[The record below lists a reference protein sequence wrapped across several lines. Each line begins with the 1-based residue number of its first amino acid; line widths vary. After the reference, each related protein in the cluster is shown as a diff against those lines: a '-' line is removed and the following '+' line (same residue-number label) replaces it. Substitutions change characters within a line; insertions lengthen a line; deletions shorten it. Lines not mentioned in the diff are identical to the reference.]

1 MNIEKLIKM
10 EKKLKK
16 LSRLQF
22 PDYNLLITQDLW
34 QVHYQILLII
44 LLKEF
49 IKVKVNTAMMINN
62 MKLAELSAKI
72 LSAVLNT

>member
-16 LSRLQF
+16 ISRLQF
-22 PDYNLLITQDLW
+22 PDYNLLKTQDLW

-49 IKVKVNTAMMINN
+49 IKVKVNTDMMINN

-72 LSAVLNT
+72 VSAVLNT

>member
-49 IKVKVNTAMMINN
+49 IKVKVNTDMMINN

>member
-16 LSRLQF
+16 ISRLQF

-34 QVHYQILLII
+34 QIHYQILLII

-49 IKVKVNTAMMINN
+49 IKVKVNTDMMINN

-72 LSAVLNT
+72 VSAVLNT

>member
-10 EKKLKK
+10 EKKFKK
-16 LSRLQF
+16 ISRLQF

-49 IKVKVNTAMMINN
+49 IKVKVNTDMMINN

-72 LSAVLNT
+72 VSAVLNT

>member
-16 LSRLQF
+16 ISRLQF

-49 IKVKVNTAMMINN
+49 IKVKVNTDMMINN

-72 LSAVLNT
+72 VSAVLNI

>member
-16 LSRLQF
+16 ISRLQF
-22 PDYNLLITQDLW
+22 PDHNLLITQDLW

-49 IKVKVNTAMMINN
+49 IKVKVNTDMMINN
-62 MKLAELSAKI
+62 MKLVELSAKI
-72 LSAVLNT
+72 VSAVLNT

>member
-16 LSRLQF
+16 ISRLQF

-49 IKVKVNTAMMINN
+49 IKVKVNTDMMINN

-72 LSAVLNT
+72 VSAVLNT